1 MSFVRAVRLKVSA
14 GSAKPGPALGQ
25 ALGPLG
31 INMAD
36 FCKKFNEQSV
46 APVIVDPKQ
55 QQQPPKQGGY
65 MKDTPLNVILLANS
79 DRSYTFTIRSPS
91 TSFLI
96 KRAVKNDKGTGTPS
110 PDPRKAVAWIRPE
123 AIYEI
128 AKIKQKDDNMW
139 HIPLES
145 IAKSIV
151 GTCKSMGVHVVDDVG
166 GGLDATTSNTAT
178 TATQST

>member
-1 MSFVRAVRLKVSA
+1 MSFVRAVRLRVPA

-31 INMAD
+31 INMMD
-36 FCKKFNEQSV
+36 FCKKFNEQSLS
-46 APVIVDPKQ
+46 ADPKLNT
-55 QQQPPKQGGY
+55 GY
-65 MKDTPLNVILLANS
+65 IKDTPLNVILNANS

-96 KRAVKNDKGTGTPS
+96 KRAVQMKDMRGPGNTS
-110 PDPRKAVAWIRPE
+110 PDPSKAVAFIRSE

-139 HIPLES
+139 HLPLES
-145 IAKSIV
+145 IARSVV
-151 GTCKSMGVHVVDDVG
+151 GTCKSMGVHVRD
-166 GGLDATTSNTAT
+166 SE
-178 TATQST
+178 